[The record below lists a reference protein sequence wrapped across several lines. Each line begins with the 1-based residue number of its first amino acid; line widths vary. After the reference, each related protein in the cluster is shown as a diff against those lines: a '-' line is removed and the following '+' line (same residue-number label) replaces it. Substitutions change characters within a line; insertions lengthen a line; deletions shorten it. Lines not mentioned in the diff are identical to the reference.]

1 MSVSK
6 TTVKFEQINVA
17 DITCTELVDMKSNEQ
32 AILDLKLKTAYL
44 NYKHPNGKPREPL
57 QVLFPW
63 TDLNSHGVAKEGVKY
78 YKDTLQIP
86 LTDKNVLAKLK
97 EMDAYFD
104 SDEFKKK
111 ILKKINEENDKKK
124 SKKPVDFTYTP
135 LVRDGFTSET
145 GNEYPESLI
154 VKLDLKLEPKFYE
167 MTDEKSQQKP
177 LVATSQA
184 DIRAFI
190 PYRSRIRPIVRF
202 CSFQGSNSKWTVVS
216 KLVGCNIIPCNE
228 AVSKMISNCD
238 LLSDDENDN
247 QSQRLIKPA
256 ESKKQ
261 EQDDKQVAEVKSQGE
276 QDESTKAPSK
286 TIKQAQPTKATV
298 ATVTSDDDDDDKKP
312 VNNKKQP
319 VKQNLNKDDESDDDE
334 TIKNQAKKQ
343 QAKSKAQ
350 AQQNDTDGSDDE
362 EVVVKKPQPTKGGKS
377 RVANN

>member
-1 MSVSK
+1 MSSSK
-6 TTVKFEQINVA
+6 TTVKFEQINVV

-104 SDEFKKK
+104 SKDFKDK

-124 SKKPVDFTYTP
+124 SKKPVEFTYTP
-135 LVRDGFTSET
+135 LVRDGFEAES
-145 GNEYPESLI
+145 GNKYPESLI

-167 MTDEKSQQKP
+167 MTDEKSQQKL
-177 LVATSQA
+177 LVATTQA

-256 ESKKQ
+256 ESKKS

-286 TIKQAQPTKATV
+286 TIKQAQPSKATV
-298 ATVTSDDDDDDKKP
+298 ATVSTDDDDEDDKKS

-319 VKQNLNKDDESDDDE
+319 VKQNLSKDDDSDDNEDA
-334 TIKNQAKKQ
+334 KNKAKKQ
-343 QAKSKAQ
+343 AKAKAQ
-350 AQQNDTDGSDDE
+350 AQQNDTDGSDV

-377 RVANN
+377 RTANN